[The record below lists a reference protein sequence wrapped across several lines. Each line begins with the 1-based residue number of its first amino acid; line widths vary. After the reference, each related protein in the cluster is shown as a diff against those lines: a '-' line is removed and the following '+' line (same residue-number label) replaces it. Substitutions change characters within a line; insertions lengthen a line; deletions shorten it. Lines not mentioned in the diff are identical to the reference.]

1 MNNKVL
7 IGIAVVAVLVLLYGW
22 SVYNTLI
29 TTNETATNAW
39 QQVETEYQRRADLI
53 PNLVST
59 VKGFAAQ
66 ESKVF
71 KDVTDARAQV
81 GQTKI
86 DIANATPAQIAQ
98 FQSAQNSLGS
108 ALTRLLA
115 VAENYPQLKSNENFL
130 TLQSQIEGTEN
141 RVSVER
147 KRFNDAIR
155 TFNLAV
161 KRFPSSLI
169 AGMFGFAERTYFEAI
184 EGAENVPEV
193 RF

>member
-1 MNNKVL
+1 MT
-7 IGIAVVAVLVLLYGW
+7 
-22 SVYNTLI
+22 SS
-29 TTNETATNAW
+29 ETATNAW

-71 KDVTDARAQV
+71 KDVTDARSKV
-81 GQTKI
+81 GQISI
-86 DIANATPAQIAQ
+86 DISKATPAQIAQ
-98 FQSAQNSLGS
+98 FQSAQDSLGS

-115 VAENYPQLKSNENFL
+115 VAENYPQLKSSENFL

-147 KRFNDAIR
+147 KRYNDAIR
-155 TFNLAV
+155 AFNLAV

-169 AGMFGFAERTYFEAI
+169 AGMFGFGEREYFEAK
-184 EGAENVPEV
+184 EGTENAPQVQ
-193 RF
+193 F